1 VLSMVLS
8 PLILNNN
15 KRVARFL
22 LREHAPMRTAVERE
36 DAATGEIGQREHV
49 ILCGFG
55 RVGQNVARVLESQGF
70 EYIALDL
77 DPARIAAARTVGD
90 PVIFGDSA
98 DEDLLTKVGLTTASA
113 VVVSFSDPGTSIG
126 ILRSVRRLRP
136 DMPVL
141 VRTADDAR
149 IQELREAGATEVVPE
164 TFEASL
170 MLVSHVLMLLHVP
183 VTRVVRAI
191 GDIRSSRYAV
201 LRNIVPRADARPLDE
216 TREHREE
223 LKSVV
228 VPPGAWA
235 VGRSLAEV
243 RSRGVEVTFTGV
255 RRQGILGREP
265 AADTVLRDGDIV
277 VIYGQPEE
285 LEHAESVLLAG

>member
-1 VLSMVLS
+1 MLAS

-22 LREHAPMRTAVERE
+22 LREHAPAATASERE
-36 DAATGEIGQREHV
+36 DAATGQIAQREHV

-77 DPARIAAARTVGD
+77 DPTRIRAARQAGD
-90 PVIFGDSA
+90 PVLFGDSS
-98 DEDLLTKVGLTTASA
+98 DEAMLVKAGVETASA
-113 VVVSFSDPGTSIG
+113 VVISFADPATSLA
-126 ILRSVRRLRP
+126 ILHSVRRLAP
-136 DMPVL
+136 QLPVL

-149 IQELREAGATEVVPE
+149 LKELKSAGATDVVPE

-183 VTRVVRAI
+183 VARVLRMLGEIRAN
-191 GDIRSSRYAV
+191 RYAV
-201 LRNIVPRADARPLDE
+201 LRNIVQYDDPQVPDAGDGR
-216 TREHREE
+216 REE
-223 LKSVV
+223 VKSIV

-235 VGRSLAEV
+235 VGRSLGEL

-255 RRQGILGREP
+255 RRHGILGREP

-277 VIYGQPEE
+277 VVHGQPEE
-285 LEHAESVLLAG
+285 LERAEAVLLAG